1 MHKAKH
7 LFINFSRNVILKYD
21 IFNKYII
28 KMDMSSYT
36 DKIQVLA
43 LNHQCTCSL
52 KYEIFKIVYLYL
64 KHT

>member
-7 LFINFSRNVILKYD
+7 LFINFSRNVVLKYD
-21 IFNKYII
+21 IFNKDII
-28 KMDMSSYT
+28 KMDATSYT

-43 LNHQCTCSL
+43 LNRQYTYSL